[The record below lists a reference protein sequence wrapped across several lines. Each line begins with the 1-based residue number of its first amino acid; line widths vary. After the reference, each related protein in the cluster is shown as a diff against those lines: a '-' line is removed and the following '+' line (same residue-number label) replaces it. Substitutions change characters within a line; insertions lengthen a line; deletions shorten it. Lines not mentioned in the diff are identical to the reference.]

1 MTASNNYLRVENMID
16 IFIIS
21 AVIVAM
27 ILLSGL
33 FDDDDFGG
41 MG

>member
-1 MTASNNYLRVENMID
+1 MID

-21 AVIVAM
+21 IAVMTI

-41 MG
+41 MR